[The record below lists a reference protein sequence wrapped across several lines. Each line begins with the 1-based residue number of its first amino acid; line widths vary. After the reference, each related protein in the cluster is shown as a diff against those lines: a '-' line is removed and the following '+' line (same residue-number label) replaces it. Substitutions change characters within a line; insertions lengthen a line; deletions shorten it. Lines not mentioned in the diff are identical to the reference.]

1 MAAPVRTKIDL
12 SQLDA
17 RPVLRLVP
25 PLPDLEEERPRK
37 ERPGKPGG
45 ARVAEPKSR
54 REVVAVASTLVT
66 EPDAPVAEPS
76 VRRQPV
82 RHRYG
87 HSRARAAVC
96 SPAIRR
102 RRRVAASILI
112 GLGMFLAVLGVG
124 ALANAF
130 TANTVPDRTTVVWVQ
145 PGETLWDIAERSAPG
160 YNPEA
165 VVARIQELN
174 DIPGNNVV
182 LAGQALQVP
191 SAP

>member
-1 MAAPVRTKIDL
+1 MAAPVRTRIDL
-12 SQLDA
+12 SKLDE

-25 PLPDLEEERPRK
+25 PLPEVEEPQQPAKKPPRK
-37 ERPGKPGG
+37 RQRRVETKAP
-45 ARVAEPKSR
+45 RVAGRPSR
-54 REVVAVASTLVT
+54 TRVAA
-66 EPDAPVAEPS
+66 
-76 VRRQPV
+76 
-82 RHRYG
+82 
-87 HSRARAAVC
+87 C
-96 SPAIRR
+96 SPVIRR

-130 TANTVPDRTTVVWVQ
+130 TANTVPDRTAVVWVQ
-145 PGETLWDIAERSAPG
+145 PGETLWDVAERSAPG

-165 VVARIQELN
+165 VVARIHELN
-174 DIPGNNVV
+174 DITGNTV